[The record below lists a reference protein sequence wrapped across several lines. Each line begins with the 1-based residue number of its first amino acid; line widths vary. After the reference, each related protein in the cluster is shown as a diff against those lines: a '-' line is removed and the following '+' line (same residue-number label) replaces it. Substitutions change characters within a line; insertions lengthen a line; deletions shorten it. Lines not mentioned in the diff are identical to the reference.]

1 MVKPHTSARSR
12 PRDLKSINDNYCVSN
27 VVGLVNS
34 VNVSDKMKGLNP
46 PPPVTSKSETVLSHV
61 NSFVASVPFVIGSP
75 QKKGVNPIYCQSIRE
90 INHVN
95 DVSCVDHLSSVKIVT
110 NVPTVVTNLPV
121 GARLQQFWERW
132 ETLGSSPK
140 VIRILREGYTLP
152 FRFRPKLTRS
162 PMVISK
168 YVNPQRQSLL
178 LEALAQL
185 TSKNA
190 VAPVTNQTSLG
201 FYNRLFLVP
210 KPNNRWRPILDLS
223 TLNIFLNTE
232 SFKMVTPETIR
243 SSLQVGEWV
252 TSIDFKDAYFHIPI
266 HSQSRKYMRF
276 HIQGQSYQFKALPF
290 GLSTAPMEFTVVAK
304 EVKLMALRQGIRI
317 HQYLDDWLVTTST
330 HHTCLQHT
338 QTLVTLCQELGWLV
352 NREKSELVPKQVF
365 NFVGYQFDLKEGR
378 VRPTEERWQI
388 LTDKIRSIMSDPVC
402 SVRQFMSLI
411 GLLTATEKQVHLGRL
426 HMRPIQWHLEKQLE
440 GTKITGKGDTSSH
453 VPPPTSKVVAGGK
466 QCASRST
473 ITPAKTCS
481 ANLYRRI
488 KRRVGRSL
496 RRPQCKG
503 NLVPSREQVTHKP
516 LRAKSSISS
525 SKGVSNPGLQQ
536 DSVDSHRQHNSG
548 CLYQQRRGDEVGVTV
563 CPTVENPV
571 LVHQTAGNPQGMSH
585 PRPAE
590 RDSRQAIQTWPDH
603 SNRVV
608 TSSSSVP
615 SCMRKVAPATSGPVC
630 HQIQQQTA
638 PVCVTGARPPGLG
651 SGCTQPLLGRP
662 GPIRLPT
669 GSHLGQSGG
678 EAPGLPLQQNNPD
691 CPRVAQH
698 ALVLGPGSNVKPDP
712 TVSAQHTQPSG
723 SAIQPGPSQE
733 PVESEPT
740 CLAPRASA
748 IKEQGF
754 SEAVAARI
762 EAPQRRSTRSVYE
775 AKWTIFTK
783 WCLSNQVDFRAPP
796 LKAIADF
803 LLHLF
808 QDKKLQPGTID
819 GYRSAIADKLGNST
833 INVSKDENLTRLLD
847 SFHRDRPKGRR
858 GIPSWNLSLVLHQL
872 IKAPFEPLKESSL
885 KHLTFKTVFLLALG
899 SGKRRSEIHAWLHK
913 NIRHQS
919 DWSKVS
925 LYPSPSFL
933 SKNQLAKEGP
943 DSVAPVVIPALAPS
957 LDRSLKG
964 DRSLCPVRA
973 LRYYLDRT
981 ADLRQNK
988 ELVFVS
994 FKKGFDKDISPATI
1008 SSWIKQTVVL
1018 CYELSDQ
1025 EALTLHQ
1032 VKAHD
1037 VRAFAASKAFQ
1048 SGISLDQ
1055 ILSACHWKSHNT
1067 FTQFYLK
1074 DVAWADSEL
1083 FHLGPVVAAQQVHH
1097 QAQK

>member
-1 MVKPHTSARSR
+1 
-12 PRDLKSINDNYCVSN
+12 
-27 VVGLVNS
+27 
-34 VNVSDKMKGLNP
+34 
-46 PPPVTSKSETVLSHV
+46 
-61 NSFVASVPFVIGSP
+61 
-75 QKKGVNPIYCQSIRE
+75 
-90 INHVN
+90 
-95 DVSCVDHLSSVKIVT
+95 
-110 NVPTVVTNLPV
+110 
-121 GARLQQFWERW
+121 
-132 ETLGSSPK
+132 
-140 VIRILREGYTLP
+140 
-152 FRFRPKLTRS
+152 
-162 PMVISK
+162 
-168 YVNPQRQSLL
+168 
-178 LEALAQL
+178 
-185 TSKNA
+185 
-190 VAPVTNQTSLG
+190 
-201 FYNRLFLVP
+201 
-210 KPNNRWRPILDLS
+210 
-223 TLNIFLNTE
+223 
-232 SFKMVTPETIR
+232 
-243 SSLQVGEWV
+243 
-252 TSIDFKDAYFHIPI
+252 
-266 HSQSRKYMRF
+266 
-276 HIQGQSYQFKALPF
+276 
-290 GLSTAPMEFTVVAK
+290 
-304 EVKLMALRQGIRI
+304 MA
-317 HQYLDDWLVTTST
+317 
-330 HHTCLQHT
+330 
-338 QTLVTLCQELGWLV
+338 
-352 NREKSELVPKQVF
+352 
-365 NFVGYQFDLKEGR
+365 
-378 VRPTEERWQI
+378 
-388 LTDKIRSIMSDPVC
+388 
-402 SVRQFMSLI
+402 
-411 GLLTATEKQVHLGRL
+411 
-426 HMRPIQWHLEKQLE
+426 LEKQLE
-440 GTKITGKGDTSSH
+440 GPRVTGKGDPGPQI
-453 VPPPTSKVVAGGK
+453 PPPPSKVVAGGK

-473 ITPAKTCS
+473 ITPSKTCS

-496 RRPQCKG
+496 RRAHCKG
-503 NLVPSREQVTHKP
+503 TVVPTREQVG
-516 LRAKSSISS
+516 AESSISS
-525 SKGVSNPGLQQ
+525 SKRVSNPSLQQ
-536 DSVDSHRQHNSG
+536 DSVGSYRQHNSG
-548 CLYQQRRGDEVGVTV
+548 CLYQQRRGDEIGFSV
-563 CPTVENPV
+563 CPTVENFV
-571 LVHQTAGNPQGMSH
+571 LVHQAASNPQGTSH

-590 RDSRQAIQTWPDH
+590 RDSRQAIQAWPDH

-608 TSSSSVP
+608 TSSRSVP
-615 SCMRKVAPATSGPVC
+615 SCMFKVASVTSGPVC
-630 HQIQQQTA
+630 HQVQQQTTT
-638 PVCVTGARPPGLG
+638 VCITGTRPPGLG
-651 SGCTQPLLGRP
+651 SGCTQPFLGGP

-678 EAPGLPLQQNNPD
+678 EAPGLPLQQNNSD
-691 CPRVAQH
+691 CSRVAQH

-712 TVSAQHTQPSG
+712 TVSAQHTQPSV
-723 SAIQPGPSQE
+723 SAIQPGTSQE
-733 PVESEPT
+733 PVESKPT
-740 CLAPRASA
+740 YLAPRASA

-783 WCLSNQVDFRAPP
+783 WCLSNQVEFRAPP

-808 QDKKLQPGTID
+808 QEKKLQPSTID

-872 IKAPFEPLKESSL
+872 TKAPFEPLKEAL

-919 DWSKVS
+919 DWSNVS

-1037 VRAFAASKAFQ
+1037 VRAFAASKALQ